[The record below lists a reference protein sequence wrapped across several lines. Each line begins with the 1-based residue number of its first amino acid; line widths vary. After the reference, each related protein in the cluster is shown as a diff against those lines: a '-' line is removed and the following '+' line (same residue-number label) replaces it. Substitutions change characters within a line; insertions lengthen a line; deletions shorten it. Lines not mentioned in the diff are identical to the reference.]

1 MSAIKRFFEKKK
13 ADAKF
18 KLAGGGQKL
27 GDAASA
33 ENAAQKRA
41 AAAASA
47 QSRSGNAS
55 GSGANR
61 GQLTQERRLA
71 ASAALDRFLLTYLY
85 ISQIIQRLTRAY
97 F

>member
-33 ENAAQKRA
+33 ENTAQKRA

-47 QSRSGNAS
+47 QSRSGHTS
-55 GSGANR
+55 GSGASR

-71 ASAALDRFLLTYLY
+71 ASAALDRYLLTY
-85 ISQIIQRLTRAY
+85 IFFKEQAPKKCC
-97 F
+97 